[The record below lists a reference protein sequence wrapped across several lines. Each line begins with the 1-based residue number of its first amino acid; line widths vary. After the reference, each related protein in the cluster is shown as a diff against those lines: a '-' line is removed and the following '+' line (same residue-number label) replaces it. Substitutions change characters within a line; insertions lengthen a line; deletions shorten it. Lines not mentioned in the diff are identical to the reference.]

1 MKPDCLTAS
10 ECKILLSLARDAL
23 ESSVKTG
30 AVSPLPQGL
39 PERLMEAGASFITLT
54 HQGDLRGCI
63 GVIEPFR
70 SLAEDVR
77 ENTMG
82 AAFFDPRFPK
92 VQISELDGMVIEIAI
107 LSPLRQIVYE
117 GETELIQAL
126 SPGVD
131 GVLVKDDDK
140 RATFL
145 PKVWEKIPDPYLFM
159 GMLCRK
165 MGVPEDTWQK
175 QQLEI
180 YVYRTESICES

>member
-1 MKPDCLTAS
+1 MKPDRFTAS
-10 ECKILLSLARDAL
+10 ECKILLSLAREAL
-23 ESSVKTG
+23 EASVKTG
-30 AVSPLPQGL
+30 VIPPLPQAL
-39 PERLMEAGASFITLT
+39 PERLMETGASFITLT
-54 HQGDLRGCI
+54 HSRELRGCI

-92 VQISELDGMVIEIAI
+92 VQPEELEGMAIEIAI
-107 LSPLRQIVYE
+107 LSTLKRVVYK
-117 GETELIQAL
+117 GEAELIQAL

-131 GVLVKDDDK
+131 GVLIKDDDK

-145 PKVWEKIPDPYLFM
+145 PKVWEKIDDPYMFL

-175 QQLEI
+175 QPLEI
-180 YVYRTESICES
+180 YVYQTEVICEN